1 MYSSVSP
8 YSTLYMTVRVVGGG
22 GVRSCVLRIV
32 GPGSGS
38 RLVSSPLAIVRGGS
52 FTGGGGLLSAGGN
65 STRRWAIAA
74 LGQST
79 INAMSN
85 ARSRAGSVTN
95 GCHGLVRQAVVGST
109 ISGRVRLSRLPQV

>member
-8 YSTLYMTVRVVGGG
+8 YSTLYMTVSVVGGG
-22 GVRSCVLRIV
+22 GVRSWVLRIV

-65 STRRWAIAA
+65 STRSWANAA
-74 LGQST
+74 CGRST
-79 INAMSN
+79 NDTMSN
-85 ARSRAGSVTN
+85 ERSNTWRSN
-95 GCHGLVRQAVVGST
+95 HGCHGLVLQAVVGLRS
-109 ISGRVRLSRLPQV
+109 S